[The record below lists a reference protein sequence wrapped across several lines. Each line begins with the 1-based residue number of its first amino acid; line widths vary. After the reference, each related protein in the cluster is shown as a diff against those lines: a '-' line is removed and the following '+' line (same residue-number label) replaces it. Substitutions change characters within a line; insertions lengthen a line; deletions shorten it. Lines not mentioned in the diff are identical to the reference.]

1 MPFTLRMLLL
11 VGAVFALVIIARRV
25 KRSKIQM
32 EDSIYWLVLA
42 LILVINAIFP
52 GIAIFFS
59 SQLGFISAS
68 NFVFLVVIA
77 LLLIKEFS
85 NSADISLLKHKV
97 NDLAQ
102 EIALAN
108 QANEDDKPAES
119 ADKSQAKTPRR

>member
-108 QANEDDKPAES
+108 QANGDDKPAES
-119 ADKSQAKTPRR
+119 ANKSQAKTPRR